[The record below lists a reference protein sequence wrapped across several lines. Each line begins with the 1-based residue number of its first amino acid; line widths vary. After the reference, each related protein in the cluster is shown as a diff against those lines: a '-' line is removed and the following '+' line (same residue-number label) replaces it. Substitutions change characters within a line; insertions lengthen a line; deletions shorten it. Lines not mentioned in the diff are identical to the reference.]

1 MRDELDS
8 ELGGLRTYSA
18 REVGEV
24 LGRSART
31 VRRLRLDGRLRAVL
45 VGREWRYLLE
55 DVRAYVE
62 GLRVGTLTGSSAAS
76 LLLHRE
82 ECTLPRVMKV
92 TGIPGPNVEH

>member
-8 ELGGLRTYSA
+8 GLGGLRTYSA

-31 VRRLRLDGRLRAVL
+31 VRRLRVDGRLRAVL

-62 GLRVGTLTGSSAAS
+62 GLRMDGGHRAGDDEYWRAS
-76 LLLHRE
+76 FALKE
-82 ECTLPRVMKV
+82 VP
-92 TGIPGPNVEH
+92 